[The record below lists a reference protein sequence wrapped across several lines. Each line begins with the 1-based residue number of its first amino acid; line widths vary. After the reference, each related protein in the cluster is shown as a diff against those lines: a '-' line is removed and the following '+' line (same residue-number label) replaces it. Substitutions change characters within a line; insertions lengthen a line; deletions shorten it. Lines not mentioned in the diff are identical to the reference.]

1 MNSNEGSG
9 IENKIGVLNNENP
22 LSVEQKKELIKS
34 AGAETVS
41 NITVAQ
47 RDAFHKYTGTA
58 YANIN
63 ATLRGIEKSFDFGNK
78 ENAQNLHSVLKS
90 ASLPCESTVY
100 RGVSSK
106 ALGTLRRL
114 PDDKL
119 QGKVF
124 FDKGF
129 LSTSLDASSA
139 FDGDLILE
147 IHAPIGAHGLY
158 VGYVSSA
165 GHYEEEVLF
174 DVNQNMRIDSVSR
187 DELGRRLLK
196 VTII

>member
-1 MNSNEGSG
+1 M
-9 IENKIGVLNNENP
+9 
-22 LSVEQKKELIKS
+22 
-34 AGAETVS
+34 
-41 NITVAQ
+41 
-47 RDAFHKYTGTA
+47 
-58 YANIN
+58 
-63 ATLRGIEKSFDFGNK
+63 
-78 ENAQNLHSVLKS
+78 
-90 ASLPCESTVY
+90 
-100 RGVSSK
+100 
-106 ALGTLRRL
+106 
-114 PDDKL
+114 
-119 QGKVF
+119 
-124 FDKGF
+124 
-129 LSTSLDASSA
+129 STSLDASSA